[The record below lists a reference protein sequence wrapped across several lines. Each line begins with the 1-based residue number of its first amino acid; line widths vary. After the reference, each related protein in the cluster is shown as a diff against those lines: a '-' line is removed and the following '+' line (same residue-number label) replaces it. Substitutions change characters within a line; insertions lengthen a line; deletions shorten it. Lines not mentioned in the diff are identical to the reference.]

1 VELFHHN
8 FLQAICQTIVV
19 VLVVNVKLITTVVSC
34 MPHLPSSSSFFFCFC
49 INTIYEPDLR
59 LIVIDGCS
67 CSKTVAK

>member
-8 FLQAICQTIVV
+8 LFAGNMSDDSSCVGSKC
-19 VLVVNVKLITTVVSC
+19 LVD
-34 MPHLPSSSSFFFCFC
+34 HYSSLLHATSSFFLFLLFLMC
-49 INTIYEPDLR
+49 INMIYEPDLH